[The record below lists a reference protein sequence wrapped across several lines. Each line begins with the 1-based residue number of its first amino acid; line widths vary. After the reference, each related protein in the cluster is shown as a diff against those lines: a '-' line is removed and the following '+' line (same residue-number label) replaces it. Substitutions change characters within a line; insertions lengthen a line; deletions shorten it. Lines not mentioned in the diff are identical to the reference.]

1 MKNNGRMETL
11 EYMGVN
17 FLAEDVIRNKISN
30 LKNISRGYFKHVI
43 FT

>member
-30 LKNISRGYFKHVI
+30 LKNRKTSQEDILSM
-43 FT
+43 